1 MPTVRLKKRRR
12 REKLKSL
19 AESLAIIFSGTVFVL
34 AGIVYLARLDEVT
47 VSNIL
52 VEGEK
57 IIDAS
62 DVTRVTREVL
72 SGSYV
77 FLPRRN
83 IFIYPKKELI
93 ASLEYSFPRIKKVD
107 VKRVDFN
114 TLKIFILER
123 DPDALWCKG
132 KPNNLEDCFYVDE
145 DGFIYAKAP
154 FFSGDVFFR
163 YYGGGVNSS
172 NPLRNYLVSPDWIVE
187 LKNFNSHLEDL
198 KIKAKGVH
206 LSEDYFEI
214 LLANDS
220 RLFLKYEDSL
230 EESFSRLQSLFRGS
244 EYSFVDSEGP
254 TFLYIDLRFGE
265 RVYYKFED
273 NE

>member
-47 VSNIL
+47 VLNIS

-57 IIDAS
+57 LIEAT
-62 DVTRVTREVL
+62 DVTKVAREVL

-93 ASLEYSFPRIKKVD
+93 ASLAYSFPRIKKVD

-132 KPNNLEDCFYVDE
+132 EPKDLKDCFYVDE
-145 DGFIYAKAP
+145 DGFIYAEAP

-163 YYGGGVNSS
+163 YYGGDINSS
-172 NPLRNYLVSPDWIVE
+172 NPLRNYLVTSDWISE
-187 LKNFNSHLEDL
+187 LKNFNNYLEDL
-198 KIKAKGVH
+198 KIKARGAH
-206 LSEDYFEI
+206 LKEDYYEI

-230 EESFSRLQSLFRGS
+230 EESFSRLQSLLRGS

-254 TFLYIDLRFGE
+254 TFRYVDLRFGE
-265 RVYYKFED
+265 RVYYKFEE